1 MKTGGERAGRR
12 EASEAP
18 PVHRPEYE
26 HQLPKPFEECSDEEL
41 SDYITTMVI
50 PHTIAF
56 FSQMVYC
63 NKDYRDVVQ
72 NIINNL
78 AKSKSHFL
86 YFQNILKQLP

>member
-1 MKTGGERAGRR
+1 MNR
-12 EASEAP
+12 EIYNSIIISFLEIP
-18 PVHRPEYE
+18 ILTQE